1 MTPQSGPQTGAQ
13 KVIADAIDPARR
25 PDVLLR
31 KRRPEGEQVSPW
43 WLIGAFV
50 LVSGTVVALM
60 TLVPGGA

>member
-1 MTPQSGPQTGAQ
+1 MTAQPRPQTGAQ
-13 KVIADAIDPARR
+13 KVIANAIDPARR

-43 WLIGAFV
+43 WFIGAFV

-60 TLVPGGA
+60 SLVPGGA